1 MGADVTDL
9 LAPNRTTLVTVPVSM
24 LVNSPKNDDPRLIEP
39 APLQPVQGG
48 LF

>member
-9 LAPNRTTLVTVPVSM
+9 LTPNTTTLVTVPVST
-24 LVNSPKNDDPRLIEP
+24 LVNSPKNGDPRLIEP
-39 APLQPVQGG
+39 ARLQPTQGG